1 MPTMHFETDRARLR
15 ALEKSDATA
24 LQSYLNEPS
33 MIGRRHIPWGL
44 RDVAPLSVTQVDGI
58 IESWAKEKK
67 SITLGIELRE
77 TGDLVGHVGWHW
89 GWDTHCP
96 GAWVVVAPSHQRS
109 RIGSEVLTHLLEH
122 LFLDTPAHNVNGWLA
137 GWNEP
142 GLAFA
147 ESLGFTVT
155 GRVPRGGIR
164 GGAFFDEVIV
174 DILKPEWL
182 AAKGRS

>member
-1 MPTMHFETDRARLR
+1 MPTIRFETDRARLR
-15 ALEKSDATA
+15 ALEKGDAAA

-33 MIGRRHIPWGL
+33 IIGRRYIPWKMK
-44 RDVAPLSVTQVDGI
+44 DVAPLSLSRVDGI
-58 IESWAKEKK
+58 VESWGKEEK

-96 GAWVVVAPSHQRS
+96 GAWVVVASSHQR
-109 RIGSEVLTHLLEH
+109 RGIGSEVLTHLLEY

-137 GWNEP
+137 SWNDA

-147 ESLGFTVT
+147 QSLGFTVS

-164 GGAFFDEVIV
+164 SGAFFDEVMV

-182 AAKGRS
+182 AVKGRS